1 MSVCIHDGIKAS
13 NKLLIHGTTQI
24 NMHIMLHNNQNTKE
38 YIVYGSISVKFLEKV
53 KLIYSNGNLNKSC
66 LKDMGKCTRARVNF
80 LIQLYS
86 NTLLLILLDSYV
98 LGLSLIN
105 ILELNFI
112 FHNCIIS

>member
-1 MSVCIHDGIKAS
+1 MSVCIHNGIKAS

-66 LKDMGKCTRARVNF
+66 LKDMGKCTRE
-80 LIQLYS
+80 Q
-86 NTLLLILLDSYV
+86 
-98 LGLSLIN
+98 
-105 ILELNFI
+105 E
-112 FHNCIIS
+112 